1 MLALG
6 DEAQVEA
13 RFIRLEIMLILM
25 QDKCTVCVEH
35 TICSEIILDGPD
47 GTPR

>member
-1 MLALG
+1 MVPQG

-13 RFIRLEIMLILM
+13 RFGPLEIVLILM

-35 TICSEIILDGPD
+35 NICSDIILDGPD